1 MLITRKSPVTG
12 RINTLSIDVD
22 QPQIDAWESGML
34 IQDAM
39 PDLTADER
47 EFIMTGSHENDW
59 ETLIGNWDHVADE
72 FPTDPQITDLMDDLI
87 GDMNLDKDIYDEH
100 DDSTQT

>member
-59 ETLIGNWDHVADE
+59 FNHLHFG
-72 FPTDPQITDLMDDLI
+72 
-87 GDMNLDKDIYDEH
+87 KRSIYFEKKANM
-100 DDSTQT
+100 STSRRLRHFAG